1 MQVAHV
7 QEDTMSLKMLWLR
20 YVLGLE
26 IIERVFSVKLRF
38 FFFFLNLL
46 CYILIHFVTDIQF
59 IYNKYTALSK

>member
-46 CYILIHFVTDIQF
+46 CYILMHFVTDI
-59 IYNKYTALSK
+59 